1 MKNQTLFLC
10 RSIGSTPIL
19 NRKDFSYVFGG
30 YGYGLLLD
38 EKGLLK
44 SLEMIA
50 PSGSYFHVISI
61 HDDLGHAIY
70 EITFHDY
77 PSKYPLFLDSRFVEK
92 VSKVQIKE
100 KKLPDLDLI
109 LDRLKNMISLPYV
122 WGGNVSQGV
131 PEMLDFYP
139 PKRELTFHEKINW
152 IMQGVDC
159 SGMLYEATEG
169 FFPRNTSDLIKLA
182 IPYRLN
188 DRNIPVLSKELNPLD
203 VVVYKGHVI
212 ITFNK
217 NHFIESRAHRGG
229 VFLTEKETRLK
240 LLLKEEASEVFV
252 LRISS
257 F

>member
-1 MKNQTLFLC
+1 MKNQSLFLC
-10 RSIGSTPIL
+10 RSITSTPIL

-38 EKGLLK
+38 DRGLLK

-50 PSGSYFHVISI
+50 PVGSYFHVVSI
-61 HDDLGHAIY
+61 HDDLGHLIY
-70 EITFHDY
+70 EITFEDY
-77 PSKYPLFLDSRFVEK
+77 PSSYSLYIDSRFVEK
-92 VSKVQIKE
+92 VSKSFTRE

-109 LDRLKNMISLPYV
+109 LQRLKKMISLPYI

-139 PKRELTFHEKINW
+139 PKRELTSHEKINW

-159 SGMLYEATEG
+159 SGMLYEAAEG
-169 FFPRNTSDLIKLA
+169 FFPRNTSDLINLATPYKL
-182 IPYRLN
+182 I
-188 DRNIPVLSKELNPLD
+188 DQNISLLSRELNPLD
-203 VVVYKGHVI
+203 LVVYKGHVI
-212 ITFNK
+212 ITLDK

-229 VFLTEKETRLK
+229 VFLTEKEARLE

-252 LRISS
+252 LRMSS